1 MDLIEDPPESPRL
14 TRLVLA
20 MSLCA
25 LEGLSVGF
33 AASTFVHSERLAQF
47 VMTNQMAAGL
57 RREML
62 SIILLPALLLP
73 LVLGISCA
81 IPAFAGRRLRVL
93 ERYVHLLT
101 PLTAFGFVP
110 LVFRPTIWHDKSL
123 AFLLVTGLFSVV
135 TVSASRMSAL
145 AWAEGQPPRQAG
157 DMSCLVSAVS
167 ARVSSRILTYGCVAL
182 IVAVVFWSV
191 TRSNAN
197 FKLQATGI
205 GRELATIRQVTDAG
219 GLSAWFD
226 SRAIRAT
233 GHASCLGAID
243 AVVNRIWPRLESLLS
258 LRLALVSFAALPLF
272 FWCKRTLGKLPA
284 LLVSISFLSMPLQG
298 MLELKDSFP
307 LACGL
312 GCFFAG
318 AYYFEIRRI
327 WRGLAVL
334 ALGILF
340 NEQVAIWCS
349 LLGVYL
355 AIAGARK
362 ALGAWL
368 ACVSL
373 GYFLTIAL
381 LALPYLGIKTY
392 SLDPTNL
399 TSIGA
404 HNLTATLT
412 MLVVN
417 PAYALSQWFDAQSL
431 EYWLALCVP
440 MAFLPFYTRRW
451 IIWLAPVL
459 LFAVTL
465 PTHDADSQWRD
476 PVYGHFLALGFL
488 ATIASLRQIGQSDTP
503 NRLRSRTALIGWAT
517 ALAPCV
523 SMFGSIYYRPS

>member
-1 MDLIEDPPESPRL
+1 MDLIEDPPVLPRL

-20 MSLCA
+20 TSLGV
-25 LEGLSVGF
+25 LEGLSLGF
-33 AASTFVHSERLAQF
+33 AASTFVHSEKLAQF
-47 VMTNQMAAGL
+47 VVTNQTAAGL

-62 SIILLPALLLP
+62 SIVLLPALLLP
-73 LVLGISCA
+73 LVLGVSCA
-81 IPAFAGRRLRVL
+81 IPAFAGRRLQTL
-93 ERYVHLLT
+93 ERYARLLS
-101 PLTAFGFVP
+101 PLTALGFVP

-135 TVSASRMSAL
+135 TVASLRMSAL
-145 AWAEGQPPRQAG
+145 AWTEGRSPRRES
-157 DMSCLVSAVS
+157 DVSCLVNAVK
-167 ARVSSRILTYGCVAL
+167 ARVSPRILTYSCVVL
-182 IVAVVFWSV
+182 ILAILSWSL
-191 TRSNAN
+191 TRSNAD

-205 GRELATIRQVTDAG
+205 SRELATIRQVSDVG
-219 GLSAWFD
+219 GLSAWFGP
-226 SRAIRAT
+226 SAMRAT
-233 GHASCLGAID
+233 GHASYLGAID
-243 AVVNRIWPRLESLLS
+243 TVVNWLWPRPGSLLS
-258 LRLALVSFAALPLF
+258 LRLALVSFAAVPLF
-272 FWCKRTLGKLPA
+272 FWCKRTLGNLPA
-284 LLVSISFLSMPLQG
+284 LMVSISFLSMPLPG
-298 MLELKDSFP
+298 MLELKDAFP

-318 AYYFEIRRI
+318 SYYFEIRKI
-327 WRGLAVL
+327 WRGLAIIT
-334 ALGILF
+334 LGILF

-349 LLGVYL
+349 VLGVYL
-355 AIAGARK
+355 AITGTK
-362 ALGAWL
+362 KTLGIRL

-392 SLDPTNL
+392 MLDPANV

-459 LFAVTL
+459 LFAGTL
-465 PTHDADSQWRD
+465 PHDADSQWRD
-476 PVYGHFLALGFL
+476 PGFGHFLALGFL
-488 ATIASLRQIGQSDTP
+488 ATIANLRQIDQSDTP
-503 NRLRSRTALIGWAT
+503 NRLRFRTALMGWAA